1 MKRMILGSALATVL
15 AGAVSAGDIVAG
27 ERFSL
32 ASDLGG
38 DRTIRVHLPQAVKAP
53 VTVIYVLDGERLFAP
68 VASFCDYFAGVRN
81 AKAQGCMVV
90 GIDAGGKER
99 RTTDLT
105 PTASAA
111 GRDGKVAE
119 GAKAVG
125 GGADAFLSFVTK
137 TVVPAAEA
145 KLPASAAVTR
155 RILAGHSFGGL
166 FVLNAMTKA
175 DGTFTGFVA
184 VDPSLWWDQSRFYQ
198 SFAKKVVAAGN
209 KALSG
214 ASLYLGYGAAL
225 RKANQVHM
233 ENARSV
239 ETDWGPALEKAGVT
253 VTQRFFTEEN
263 HGTVAIP
270 GLYDALKKL
279 LLTGR
284 RE

>member
-1 MKRMILGSALATVL
+1 MKRMMLGGVLATVL
-15 AGAVSAGDIVAG
+15 AGTASAGDIVAG

-38 DRTIRVHLPQAVKAP
+38 DRTIRVHWPQAVKAP

-81 AKAQGCMVV
+81 AKSQGCMVV

-119 GAKAVG
+119 GAKLVG

-145 KLPASAAVTR
+145 RLPAGAEVSR

-198 SFAKKVVAAGN
+198 SFAGKVSAAGE
-209 KALSG
+209 ALSG
-214 ASLYLGYGAAL
+214 TTLYLGYGAAP

-233 ENARSV
+233 GNARSV
-239 ETDWGPALEKAGVT
+239 EADWGPALQKAGVT

-270 GLYDALKKL
+270 GFYDALKKL
-279 LLTGR
+279 LLTRR